1 MHIRPLLLSLPL
13 LAFSFAATA
22 TLFERQPIEQQIRES
37 DGIFVGHYLRKK
49 SLRLE
54 DGTIA
59 TQMIF
64 KMSRETGLQAE
75 LFGLDEV
82 IVHYPGGTVGD
93 ETVRVDGV
101 PEFVSG
107 ENVVLMIKSNQHR
120 FWGMNLGFGS
130 FKVVNYGKERMIINT
145 LFPHDRNVGQKKLE
159 DFERLVKS
167 IKGSS
172 LRTVAAPMNPMEMQ
186 GQRLPA
192 SGPTVVG
199 KNRSVASNTDQ
210 EENEDGQSVNP
221 LWLVL
226 TLAAMGGFFRLIR
239 QRTTRLR

>member
-1 MHIRPLLLSLPL
+1 LPLVLLSLSL
-13 LAFSFAATA
+13 QATV
-22 TLFERQPIEQQIRES
+22 FDRQPVERQIREA
-37 DGIFVGHYLRKK
+37 DGIFIGHYLRKK

-54 DGTIA
+54 DGSIA

-64 KMSRETGLQAE
+64 KMSRETGLQSE
-75 LFGLDEV
+75 LFGMDEV
-82 IVHYPGGTVGD
+82 IVHYPGGTVGED
-93 ETVRVDGV
+93 TVRVDGV

-107 ENVVLMIKSNQHR
+107 ENVVLMIKSNQDR

-130 FKVVNYGKERMIINT
+130 FKVVNYGKEKMIINT
-145 LFPHDRNVGQKKLE
+145 LFPNDRNVGQKKLE
-159 DFERLVKS
+159 EFERLVKS

-172 LRTVAAPMNPMEMQ
+172 LRTVAAPLNPTDSQ

-192 SGPTVVG
+192 SDLTSIG
-199 KNRSVASNTDQ
+199 KNRSIASNSDQ
-210 EENEDGQSVNP
+210 GQNGDGQSVNS

-226 TLAAMGGFFRLIR
+226 TLASMGGVFRLLR

>member
-1 MHIRPLLLSLPL
+1 MQIRPLLLSLPL
-13 LAFSFAATA
+13 VLLSLSLQATV
-22 TLFERQPIEQQIRES
+22 FDRQPVERQIREA
-37 DGIFVGHYLRKK
+37 DGIFIGHYLRKK

-54 DGTIA
+54 DGSIA

-64 KMSRETGLQAE
+64 KMSRETGLQSE
-75 LFGLDEV
+75 LFGMDEV
-82 IVHYPGGTVGD
+82 IVHYPGGTVGED
-93 ETVRVDGV
+93 TVRVDGV

-107 ENVVLMIKSNQHR
+107 ENVVLMIKSNQDR

-130 FKVVNYGKERMIINT
+130 FKVVNYGKEKMIINT
-145 LFPHDRNVGQKKLE
+145 LFPNDRNVGQKKLE
-159 DFERLVKS
+159 EFERLVKS

-172 LRTVAAPMNPMEMQ
+172 LRTVAAPLNPTDSQ

-192 SGPTVVG
+192 SDLTSIG
-199 KNRSVASNTDQ
+199 KNRSIASNSDQ
-210 EENEDGQSVNP
+210 GQNGDGQSVNS

-226 TLAAMGGFFRLIR
+226 TLASMGGVFRLLR